1 MRQKVASDLNR
12 KLATFFICKY
22 KSRKEFNEMTTEEEI
37 KKAEQEVNRAKKKL
51 AEAKRKAQKEKRA
64 EENSRKF
71 MMGGLVAKYLREDM
85 ALDFMDFSEEEITR
99 IVACGMKQR
108 DTRNMV
114 QKVISERP
122 ATEQETNVE
131 TEDNGEGGNE

>member
-1 MRQKVASDLNR
+1 MILTESLLPFLFAN
-12 KLATFFICKY
+12 I
-22 KSRKEFNEMTTEEEI
+22 KSRKEIKKMTTEEEI

-85 ALDFMDFSEEEITR
+85 ELDFMDFSEEEITR

-122 ATEQETNVE
+122 ATEQETDVE
-131 TEDNGEGGNE
+131 AEDDGEGGNE

>member
-1 MRQKVASDLNR
+1 
-12 KLATFFICKY
+12 
-22 KSRKEFNEMTTEEEI
+22 MTTEEEI

-51 AEAKRKAQKEKRA
+51 AEAKRKAQREKRA

-71 MMGGLVAKYLREDM
+71 KMGGLVAKYLREDM
-85 ALDFMDFSEEEITR
+85 ELDFMDFSEEEITR

-122 ATEQETNVE
+122 ATEQKID
-131 TEDNGEGGNE
+131 TEAEDDGEGGNE

>member
-1 MRQKVASDLNR
+1 MILTENLLPFLFAN
-12 KLATFFICKY
+12 I
-22 KSRKEFNEMTTEEEI
+22 KSRKEIKNMTTEEEI

-71 MMGGLVAKYLREDM
+71 MMGGLVAKYLREEM
-85 ALDFMDFSEEEITR
+85 ALDFMNFSEEEITR

-108 DTRNMV
+108 YTRNMV
-114 QKVISERP
+114 HFALMLES
-122 ATEQETNVE
+122 AAL
-131 TEDNGEGGNE
+131 

>member
-1 MRQKVASDLNR
+1 
-12 KLATFFICKY
+12 
-22 KSRKEFNEMTTEEEI
+22 MTTEEEI

-85 ALDFMDFSEEEITR
+85 ELDFMDFSEEEITR
-99 IVACGMKQR
+99 KRTAL
-108 DTRNMV
+108 
-114 QKVISERP
+114 VIFSLMEYI
-122 ATEQETNVE
+122 TTIF
-131 TEDNGEGGNE
+131 

>member
-22 KSRKEFNEMTTEEEI
+22 KSRKEIRNMTTEEEI

-64 EENSRKF
+64 EENSRKSYQKDCPH
-71 MMGGLVAKYLREDM
+71 GY
-85 ALDFMDFSEEEITR
+85 STWW
-99 IVACGMKQR
+99 QR
-108 DTRNMV
+108 
-114 QKVISERP
+114 
-122 ATEQETNVE
+122 
-131 TEDNGEGGNE
+131 